1 MHSILDDFKNAW
13 HKPNNGL
20 IQLIIINITVFV
32 ALGILAVIST
42 LTGLDAV
49 FTFAFKQFTIP
60 APIGEFITRPW
71 TIITYAFAHSFNNLW
86 HIIMNMLVL
95 YWFGRVFVEFLGSQK
110 LINVYVMGAI
120 AGGVTY
126 LLAYNLIPFYSER
139 INMFDGMIGASAAVY
154 AVTVA
159 TATYWPNYKFH
170 LLLIG
175 PVKIAYIA
183 AFVIFT
189 SLLGT
194 VGSNAGGN
202 LAHLGGALVGF
213 IYAKQLSKGI
223 EIGTWVFKVMEF
235 IKSFFVHKPKI
246 KVSHRQKK
254 SSSAKSKS
262 SSGSE
267 KANKVFNQAEID
279 KILDKISERGY
290 DSLSKE
296 EKEKLFNASK
306 K

>member
-1 MHSILDDFKNAW
+1 MNTILDDFKNAW

-20 IQLIIINITVFV
+20 IQLIIINIAVFV
-32 ALGILAVIST
+32 ALGILAVFSSIMGT
-42 LTGLDAV
+42 DGL

-60 APIGEFITRPW
+60 APIGEFLTRPW

-86 HIIMNMLVL
+86 HILMNMLVL
-95 YWFGRVFVEFLGSQK
+95 YWFGKVFVDFLGSQK
-110 LINVYVMGAI
+110 LINLYVMGGI

-126 LLAYNLIPFYSER
+126 LLAYNLIPFYADR
-139 INMFDGMIGASAAVY
+139 IHVFDGMVGASAAVF
-154 AVTVA
+154 AISVA
-159 TATYWPNYKFH
+159 TATYWPDHKFF
-170 LLLIG
+170 LMFFG
-175 PVKIAYIA
+175 PVKIKYLVGIYL
-183 AFVIFT
+183 FISF
-189 SLLGT
+189 LGS
-194 VGSNAGGN
+194 VGANAGGN

-223 EIGTWVFKVMEF
+223 EIGTWVFKSMDF
-235 IKSFFVHKPKI
+235 IKSFFVNRPKI
-246 KVSHRQKK
+246 KVTHRQKK
-254 SSSAKSKS
+254 SSSNGSRRTSGS
-262 SSGSE
+262 SSKHS
-267 KANKVFNQAEID
+267 NYSQAEID